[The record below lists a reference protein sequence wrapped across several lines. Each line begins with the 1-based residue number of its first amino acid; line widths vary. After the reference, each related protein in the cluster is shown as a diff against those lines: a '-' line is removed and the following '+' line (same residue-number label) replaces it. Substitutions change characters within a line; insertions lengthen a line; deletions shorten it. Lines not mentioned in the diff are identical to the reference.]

1 MASMLDRSFVG
12 AANHVLAGADWAT
25 TRLRPHIGKQACVR
39 IGAWSMHVRVG
50 SEGLLEPG
58 DREAISDV
66 TLGMPPQA
74 AARWLVEREAAIR
87 TVQVTGDADFAEALS
102 FVAANVR
109 WDFEEDLSR
118 VTGDAVAN
126 RFGELVRAFGR
137 WRREAAASVR
147 ANIAEYLTEE
157 KAVLPTRLQAEAFLE
172 AVDEVRDAAE
182 RLDKRIA
189 RLEARGKH

>member
-1 MASMLDRSFVG
+1 MAS
-12 AANHVLAGADWAT
+12 
-25 TRLRPHIGKQACVR
+25 R
-39 IGAWSMHVRVG
+39 I
-50 SEGLLEPG
+50 P
-58 DREAISDV
+58 
-66 TLGMPPQA
+66 
-74 AARWLVEREAAIR
+74 
-87 TVQVTGDADFAEALS
+87 GDADFAEALS

-118 VTGDAVAN
+118 VTGDVVAN

-137 WRREAAASVR
+137 WRSEAAASVR